1 MLDRVASCTDAFEP
15 SAPIRSQGQSAL
27 SSRAIERSVTVKKPE
42 ENIMEQAIRSTPG
55 NRIGGPG
62 SLAGKRAL
70 VIGASSGIGLA
81 TAEALAVD
89 GANVLMC
96 ARGKER
102 LEQAARQVLARLPEA
117 KGRVATRVVDGLDGA
132 QVKTAVEE
140 AGGAS
145 GLDIAVS
152 VPGGGNFS
160 PVLAYDDDDFSQTID
175 ANVRPIF
182 LMIKYAGRAM
192 VRKGGGSIVA
202 VSSTAAIMSSPF
214 LAAYC
219 AAKAACDQLVKVA
232 ADELGRHGVRIN
244 AVRPGLTRTGATD
257 GMFETKP
264 MLESFL
270 AQQPLRHEGEP
281 GDIARAIRFLAG
293 PESIWITGE
302 ALTVDGGHTIRKFPW
317 LEEVAKGVV
326 GEQVFA
332 AAMRGE
338 G

>member
-1 MLDRVASCTDAFEP
+1 MANRSSSEQDA
-15 SAPIRSQGQSAL
+15 ANG
-27 SSRAIERSVTVKKPE
+27 SSGI
-42 ENIMEQAIRSTPG
+42 G
-55 NRIGGPG
+55 NRIGGAG
-62 SLAGKRAL
+62 SLAGQRAL

-81 TAEALAVD
+81 TAEALAID
-89 GANVLMC
+89 GAHVLMC

-102 LEQAARQVLARLPEA
+102 LEAAARQLVGRLPEA
-117 KGRVATRVVDGLDGA
+117 RERIATRIVDGLDGA
-132 QVKTAVEE
+132 QVKAAVAA
-140 AGGAS
+140 AGGDA

-160 PVLAYDDDDFSQTID
+160 PVLAYDDEAFSRTID
-175 ANVRPIF
+175 ENVRPIF
-182 LMIKYAGRAM
+182 LVIKYAGRAM

-257 GMFETKP
+257 GMFEARP
-264 MLESFL
+264 IVEAFL
-270 AQQPLRHEGEP
+270 AEQPLRHEGEP

-293 PESIWITGE
+293 PESVWTTGQS
-302 ALTVDGGHTIRKFPW
+302 LTVDGGHTIRKFPW

-326 GEQVFA
+326 GEEVYRS
-332 AAMRGE
+332 AMRGD
-338 G
+338 

>member
-1 MLDRVASCTDAFEP
+1 MPDQPR
-15 SAPIRSQGQSAL
+15 L
-27 SSRAIERSVTVKKPE
+27 SSA
-42 ENIMEQAIRSTPG
+42 

-62 SLAGKRAL
+62 SLAGKRAI

-89 GANVLMC
+89 GAHVLMC
-96 ARGKER
+96 ARGRER
-102 LEQAARQVLARLPEA
+102 LEAAAKQLVGALPEA
-117 KGRVATRVVDGLDGA
+117 KDRIATRVVDGLVGA
-132 QVKTAVEE
+132 EVREAVAA
-140 AGGAS
+140 AGGTS

-160 PVLAYDDDDFSQTID
+160 PVLAYDDDDFSATID

-182 LMIKYAGRAM
+182 LLLKYAGKAM
-192 VRKGGGSIVA
+192 VKKGGGSIVA
-202 VSSTAAIMSSPF
+202 VSSTAAVMSSPF

-232 ADELGRHGVRIN
+232 ADELGRQGVRIN

-257 GMFETKP
+257 GMFGTRPLIEA
-264 MLESFL
+264 FL
-270 AQQPLRHEGEP
+270 AEQPIRHEGEP
-281 GDIARAIRFLAG
+281 ADIARAIRFLAG
-293 PESIWITGE
+293 PESAWITGE

-326 GEQVFA
+326 GEQIFA
-332 AAMRGE
+332 ATMQGE
-338 G
+338 

>member
-1 MLDRVASCTDAFEP
+1 MPDQPRVP
-15 SAPIRSQGQSAL
+15 SA
-27 SSRAIERSVTVKKPE
+27 
-42 ENIMEQAIRSTPG
+42 

-62 SLAGKRAL
+62 SLAGKRAI

-89 GANVLMC
+89 GAFVLMC
-96 ARGKER
+96 ARGRER
-102 LEQAARQVLARLPEA
+102 LEAAAGQLVGALPEA
-117 KGRVATRVVDGLDGA
+117 KDRIATRVVDGLVGA
-132 QVKTAVEE
+132 EVREAVAA

-160 PVLAYDDDDFSQTID
+160 PVLAYDDDDFSATID

-182 LMIKYAGRAM
+182 LLLKYAGKAM
-192 VRKGGGSIVA
+192 VKKGGGSIVA
-202 VSSTAAIMSSPF
+202 VSSTAAVMSSPF

-232 ADELGRHGVRIN
+232 ADELGRQGVRIN

-257 GMFETKP
+257 GMFGARP
-264 MLESFL
+264 LIESFL
-270 AQQPLRHEGEP
+270 AEQPIRHEGEP
-281 GDIARAIRFLAG
+281 ADIARAIRFLAG
-293 PESIWITGE
+293 PESAWITGE

-326 GEQVFA
+326 GEQVYT
-332 AAMRGE
+332 AAMRGD
-338 G
+338 

>member
-1 MLDRVASCTDAFEP
+1 M
-15 SAPIRSQGQSAL
+15 PIQL
-27 SSRAIERSVTVKKPE
+27 PTP
-42 ENIMEQAIRSTPG
+42 PG

-62 SLAGKRAL
+62 SLAGQRAI

-89 GANVLMC
+89 GAHVLMC
-96 ARGKER
+96 ARGRER
-102 LEQAARQVLARLPEA
+102 LEAAAKSLVSTLPDA
-117 KGRVATRVVDGLDGA
+117 KDRIATRVVDGLVGA
-132 QVKTAVEE
+132 EVRDAVAA
-140 AGGAS
+140 AGGTA

-160 PVLAYDDDDFSQTID
+160 PVLAYDDDDFSATID

-182 LMIKYAGRAM
+182 LLLKYAGKAM
-192 VRKGGGSIVA
+192 VKKGGGSIVA
-202 VSSTAAIMSSPF
+202 VSSTAAVMSSPF

-232 ADELGRHGVRIN
+232 ADELGRQGVRIN

-257 GMFETKP
+257 GMIGARPLIEA
-264 MLESFL
+264 FL
-270 AQQPLRHEGEP
+270 AEQPIRHEGEP
-281 GDIARAIRFLAG
+281 SDIARAIRFLAG
-293 PESIWITGE
+293 PESAWITGE

-326 GEQVFA
+326 GEPVYA

-338 G
+338 

>member
-1 MLDRVASCTDAFEP
+1 MAN
-15 SAPIRSQGQSAL
+15 RSSSEQGAANQSSGL
-27 SSRAIERSVTVKKPE
+27 
-42 ENIMEQAIRSTPG
+42 G
-55 NRIGGPG
+55 NRIGGAG
-62 SLAGKRAL
+62 SLAGQRAL

-81 TAEALAVD
+81 TAEALAID
-89 GANVLMC
+89 GAHVLMC

-102 LEQAARQVLARLPEA
+102 LEAAARQLVGRLPEA
-117 KGRVATRVVDGLDGA
+117 RERIATRIVDGLDGA
-132 QVKTAVEE
+132 QVKAAVAA
-140 AGGAS
+140 AGGDA

-160 PVLAYDDDDFSQTID
+160 PVLAYDDEAFSRTID
-175 ANVRPIF
+175 ENVRPIF
-182 LMIKYAGRAM
+182 LVIKYAGRAM

-257 GMFETKP
+257 GMFEARP
-264 MLESFL
+264 IVEAFL
-270 AQQPLRHEGEP
+270 AEQPLRHEGEP

-293 PESIWITGE
+293 PESVWTTGQS
-302 ALTVDGGHTIRKFPW
+302 LTVDGGHTIRKFPW

-326 GEQVFA
+326 GEEVYRS
-332 AAMRGE
+332 AMRGD
-338 G
+338 

>member
-1 MLDRVASCTDAFEP
+1 MAN
-15 SAPIRSQGQSAL
+15 RSSSEQGAANQSSGL
-27 SSRAIERSVTVKKPE
+27 
-42 ENIMEQAIRSTPG
+42 G
-55 NRIGGPG
+55 NRIGGAG
-62 SLAGKRAL
+62 SLAGQRAL

-81 TAEALAVD
+81 TAEALAID
-89 GANVLMC
+89 GAHVLMC

-102 LEQAARQVLARLPEA
+102 LEAAARQLVGRVPEA
-117 KGRVATRVVDGLDGA
+117 RERIATRIVDGLDGA
-132 QVKTAVEE
+132 QVKAAVAA
-140 AGGAS
+140 AGGDA

-160 PVLAYDDDDFSQTID
+160 PVLAYDDEAFSRTID
-175 ANVRPIF
+175 ENVRPIF
-182 LMIKYAGRAM
+182 LVIKYAGRAM

-257 GMFETKP
+257 GMFEARP
-264 MLESFL
+264 IVEAFL
-270 AQQPLRHEGEP
+270 AEQPLRHEGEP

-293 PESIWITGE
+293 PESVWTTGQS
-302 ALTVDGGHTIRKFPW
+302 LTVDGGHTIRKFPW

-326 GEQVFA
+326 GEEVYRS
-332 AAMRGE
+332 AMRGD
-338 G
+338 